1 MEPTV
6 TTLVAQ
12 YGVRQLVA
20 ALGGNPA
27 LGDLAAQ
34 LFGVVLASENRLSEQ
49 LAGIER
55 RLDEVLEQRYSTAV
69 GSGLRT
75 LVDAGTT
82 TSPQVRQDE
91 LHRARAFFTEA
102 VGSAR
107 SHLQTA
113 LAERYLLLC
122 ALALGRED
130 AAGNALD
137 RVNAAAFEAALAAGQ
152 VYAGNGTQE
161 RRWSSGNRRQ
171 DTRSAAEDAA
181 RIAVQLLVETG
192 HLGVSLGRAAPS
204 QVDGP
209 SVSRSL
215 GFTTWS
221 IRPSPDASML
231 HFGPLRIEWNR
242 VTRSPSQSLRYARIL
257 RPNDAPSPAPPD
269 VLYVH
274 GEVQVH
280 PVLALPLTLQLASP
294 PEWPSQL
301 GRAGGSWTMEAGQG
315 GFVFFCESAPMIPFS
330 RNDWDKAR
338 LIVGR
343 VFIFEAPPATRPAVP
358 H

>member
-1 MEPTV
+1 MEPVTV
-6 TTLVAQ
+6 TTLLAQ
-12 YGVRQLVA
+12 YGVRQLVG

-34 LFGVVLASENRLSEQ
+34 LFGVVLASENRWSEQ

-75 LVDAGTT
+75 LVDAGAA

-113 LAERYLLLC
+113 LAERYMLLC
-122 ALALGRED
+122 ALALGRDE
-130 AAGNALD
+130 AAGTALD
-137 RVNAAAFEAALAAGQ
+137 RLNAAAFEAAVASGQ

-171 DTRSAAEDAA
+171 DTRSAAEEAA
-181 RIAVQLLVETG
+181 RIAVQLLVEAG
-192 HLGVSLGRAAPS
+192 LWGVSLGRAAPS
-204 QVDGP
+204 QVEGP
-209 SVSRSL
+209 SVARSL
-215 GFTTWS
+215 GFTTWN
-221 IRPSPDASML
+221 IRPSAHERTL

-242 VTRSPSQSLRYARIL
+242 VERSPSRRPQIL
-257 RPNDAPSPAPPD
+257 RSNDDRSPAPSD
-269 VLYVH
+269 VLHVH
-274 GEVQVH
+274 GEVQAD

-294 PEWPSQL
+294 PEWPSSIPHP
-301 GRAGGSWTMEAGQG
+301 GRAGGSWTMEAGNG
-315 GFVFFCESAPMIPFS
+315 SFVFFRKSAPLSFFGGS
-330 RNDWDKAR
+330 HAR

-343 VFIFEAPPATRPAVP
+343 VFIFGSPPVTRPDARR
-358 H
+358 